1 VHWGLNGRADAF
13 WPRSAALAVAPAM
26 VIFNAA
32 IFGLAGRFAPP
43 GQLAAGKHVLAVAI
57 PAISGL
63 ALAIQAG
70 VVLIGA
76 GYPDLMVRII
86 SLG

>member
-1 VHWGLNGRADAF
+1 
-13 WPRSAALAVAPAM
+13 
-26 VIFNAA
+26 
-32 IFGLAGRFAPP
+32 
-43 GQLAAGKHVLAVAI
+43 
-57 PAISGL
+57 SGL

-86 SLG
+86 SLGIGVMLILLGNVLPKTQPNRLAGLRLPWAGTDPAEWRATQRLTGILMMLCGAGLLL